1 MSNTQVLK
9 QNMTPSTF
17 LINLGVRSI
26 SSDFRA
32 KIVENW
38 RPISAVQNDLS
49 LRRND
54 STGGKRLLIWG
65 TIGMAGFC
73 ESQSL
78 CHRTRGSPFQRVDAG
93 TAPAEPLG
101 TQSALNANFR
111 LEFRRVRGATLLH
124 ASTVAVLCW
133 NPTPL

>member
-1 MSNTQVLK
+1 MFFPT
-9 QNMTPSTF
+9 
-17 LINLGVRSI
+17 
-26 SSDFRA
+26 
-32 KIVENW
+32 E
-38 RPISAVQNDLS
+38 
-49 LRRND
+49 ND

-111 LEFRRVRGATLLH
+111 LEFVEGPRGNSPACVDRSRTLLEPN
-124 ASTVAVLCW
+124 ALVIRFVSE
-133 NPTPL
+133 